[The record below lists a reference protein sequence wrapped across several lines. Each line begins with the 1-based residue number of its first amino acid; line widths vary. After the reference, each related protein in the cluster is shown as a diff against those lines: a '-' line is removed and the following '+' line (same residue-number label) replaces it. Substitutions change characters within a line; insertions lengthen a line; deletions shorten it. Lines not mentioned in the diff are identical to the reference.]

1 MNGDFDRR
9 LVLNRLQSLY
19 IVRSNFDHFF
29 DHFQKDY
36 KNFNVKL
43 HNQN

>member
-19 IVRSNFDHFF
+19 IVRSNFDHF
-29 DHFQKDY
+29 QKDY